1 MVLTLGSTRGWKE
14 LPARGLSLLE
24 LIIGMSLVGLVT
36 IGFGFIYATSQRH
49 LIQDA
54 NRAASQSE
62 ASFALSHIRGTLFQ
76 ATDVIIP
83 AVAAGG
89 NPPTVSF
96 TLVFRSQPQPPPAGA
111 VITSTYRLTGTDL
124 EYERDTGGGFV
135 VIARSILPSGLPGGG
150 GLIFTRVNRN
160 SVQID
165 VTARRTAGTDTQ
177 DTQLVTVVT
186 PRGIL

>member
-1 MVLTLGSTRGWKE
+1 MVLTLGSTRGWRE

-49 LIQDA
+49 LIQDS

-83 AVAAGG
+83 AVGDAPGG
-89 NPPTVSF
+89 VLSF
-96 TLVFRSQPQPPPAGA
+96 TWEPTRGTVL
-111 VITSTYRLTGTDL
+111 TSTYQLNAGNL
-124 EYERDTGGGFV
+124 EYQRVAGDAFV
-135 VIARSILPSGLPGGG
+135 VIARSIN